1 MILKQLQDHQCR
13 GNETASLFF
22 YLHKMEDG
30 ARKVVR
36 VVATTDA
43 EVQAVEDRDGFSAWL
58 DDDGLNNLYA
68 AMAHRQYAVG
78 G

>member
-13 GNETASLFF
+13 GNETASVFF

-30 ARKVVR
+30 SRKVVR
-36 VVATTDA
+36 ELITTDA
-43 EVQAVEDRDGFSAWL
+43 GVQAVEDRDGFSAWL
-58 DDDGLNNLYA
+58 DDDGLRNLYA